1 MKDFKPML
9 AVEAPKKLVF
19 PLYASPKLDGVR
31 CVVSGAQALSRTLK
45 AIPNRFVQQYLGNPM
60 LEGLDGEL
68 IVGPPAAEDVYR
80 VTSSGVMSQDGTP
93 DFTFYVFDYFND
105 PDPARPYNHRLPR
118 LISGVTDIVDSDKF
132 PRVKLL
138 EQRYITTEEQLLQ
151 YESEVLAQGY
161 EGVMLRSPSGLYKH
175 GRSTAREGYL
185 LKLKRFSDGEAR
197 ITGFEELMHNAN
209 EAQLDELGHTKR
221 SSHQENLVPM
231 DTLGALQVEDCATGV
246 AFKIGTGY
254 TAIHRKQIWQ
264 QRDRLVGAIV
274 KYKHFEIGVKDKPRF
289 PTFQSIRSKTDL

>member
-1 MKDFKPML
+1 MKPML
-9 AVEAPKKLVF
+9 AVEAPAKLVF

-45 AIPNRFVQQYLGNPM
+45 PIPNKHVQQYLGDPI

-68 IVGPPAAEDVYR
+68 IVGVPYAEDVYR
-80 VTSSGVMSQDGTP
+80 ATSSGVMSQDGTP
-93 DFTFYVFDYFND
+93 DFKFYVFDYHND
-105 PDPARPYNHRLPR
+105 PDTARVYKERLER
-118 LISGVTDIVDSDKF
+118 LTAGLRSLVYLE
-132 PRVKLL
+132 RVVLL
-138 EQRYITTEEQLLQ
+138 EQRYIETEDQLLA
-151 YESEVLAQGY
+151 YEAELLAQGY
-161 EGVMLRSPSGLYKH
+161 EGVMLRAPKGIYKH

-231 DTLGALQVEDCATGV
+231 DTLGALQVEDLETGI

-254 TAIHRKQIWQ
+254 TATHRKHIWQ

-274 KYKHFEIGVKDKPRF
+274 KYKHFEIGVKDAPRF
-289 PTFQSIRSKTDL
+289 PVWLGFRDAIDM

>member
-45 AIPNRFVQQYLGNPM
+45 PIPNKHVQQYLGDPI

-68 IVGPPAAEDVYR
+68 IVGVPYAEDVYR
-80 VTSSGVMSQDGTP
+80 ATSSGVMSQDGTP
-93 DFTFYVFDYFND
+93 DFKFYVFDYHND
-105 PDPARPYNHRLPR
+105 PDTARVYKERLER
-118 LISGVTDIVDSDKF
+118 LTAGLRSLVYLE
-132 PRVKLL
+132 RVVLL
-138 EQRYITTEEQLLQ
+138 EQRYIETEDQLLA
-151 YESEVLAQGY
+151 YEAELLAQGY
-161 EGVMLRSPSGLYKH
+161 EGVMLRSPKGIYKH

-231 DTLGALQVEDCATGV
+231 DTLGALQVEDLETGI

-254 TAIHRKQIWQ
+254 TATHRKHIWQ

-274 KYKHFEIGVKDKPRF
+274 KYKHFEIGVKDAPRF
-289 PTFQSIRSKTDL
+289 PVWLGFRDAIDM

>member
-1 MKDFKPML
+1 MKPML
-9 AVEAPKKLVF
+9 AVEAPAKLVF

-45 AIPNRFVQQYLGNPM
+45 PIPNKHVQQYLGDPI

-68 IVGPPAAEDVYR
+68 IVGVPYAEDVYR
-80 VTSSGVMSQDGTP
+80 ATSSGVMSQDGKP
-93 DFTFYVFDYFND
+93 DFKFYVFDYHND
-105 PDPARPYNHRLPR
+105 PDTARVYKERLER
-118 LISGVTDIVDSDKF
+118 LTAGLRSLVYLERIV
-132 PRVKLL
+132 LL
-138 EQRYITTEEQLLQ
+138 EQRYIETEDQLLA
-151 YESEVLAQGY
+151 YEAELLAQGY
-161 EGVMLRSPSGLYKH
+161 EGVMLRSPKGIYKH

-231 DTLGALQVEDCATGV
+231 DTLGALQVEDLETGI

-254 TAIHRKQIWQ
+254 TATHRKHIWQ

-274 KYKHFEIGVKDKPRF
+274 KYKHFEIGVKDAPRF
-289 PTFQSIRSKTDL
+289 PVWLGFRDAIDM